1 MTTPSRPLSSYT
13 VYSTYTTP
21 DTPPTSVPKT
31 NPQKD
36 PQKQRKQIIER
47 NINETKSEYSK
58 LLEDRAINEYSIV
71 SKIKKILEKKRK
83 ENERKDKIDKIEYTK
98 SLEDK
103 VIDEQTLLKLKEKEI
118 ERGEIRSILSKL
130 KEILERNVEEE
141 PIFEEVSIIEET
153 STTEEVSIIE
163 VEASTT
169 EKVSIIEAPAIEE
182 NHDAEQVEVVNR
194 GVAIPDNTDAVVNV
208 NRLDNIFDDEMLRR
222 QNDSDGIIIS
232 YNAVANDVNDVNDVN
247 EVNDMNDVKDLSHY
261 SDHNLHN
268 LTEHQKNLDDNV
280 IISKCADVNNVSD
293 VSDSKDLLQHSNY
306 NLTEEFDDTLY
317 KDKYDVEDDNI
328 DNCEVISDGD
338 KHQNYL
344 NDVVI
349 SDNAVKIATDLNDA
363 NDTNDT
369 KILLNIPTKNYLYN
383 YYNVAEEF
391 VDEIDN
397 L

>member
-1 MTTPSRPLSSYT
+1 MSRRNRSLRSINYRGASHRGEPST
-13 VYSTYTTP
+13 
-21 DTPPTSVPKT
+21 
-31 NPQKD
+31 
-36 PQKQRKQIIER
+36 
-47 NINETKSEYSK
+47 
-58 LLEDRAINEYSIV
+58 
-71 SKIKKILEKKRK
+71 
-83 ENERKDKIDKIEYTK
+83 
-98 SLEDK
+98 
-103 VIDEQTLLKLKEKEI
+103 EKEI
-118 ERGEIRSILSKL
+118 
-130 KEILERNVEEE
+130 
-141 PIFEEVSIIEET
+141 F
-153 STTEEVSIIE
+153 STDNTND
-163 VEASTT
+163 AD
-169 EKVSIIEAPAIEE
+169 
-182 NHDAEQVEVVNR
+182 DAEQVEVVNR

-397 L
+397 LYSAEPLYSTTYV

>member
-47 NINETKSEYSK
+47 VTK
-58 LLEDRAINEYSIV
+58 DRAINEYSIV

>member
-47 NINETKSEYSK
+47 VTSYLKNDVKFTRILMKLKVNI
-58 LLEDRAINEYSIV
+58 
-71 SKIKKILEKKRK
+71 KKRK

-163 VEASTT
+163 KEIFSTDNT
-169 EKVSIIEAPAIEE
+169 NDAD
-182 NHDAEQVEVVNR
+182 DAEQVEVVNR

-397 L
+397 LYSAEPLYSTTYV

>member
-47 NINETKSEYSK
+47 VTSYLKN
-58 LLEDRAINEYSIV
+58 D
-71 SKIKKILEKKRK
+71 
-83 ENERKDKIDKIEYTK
+83 
-98 SLEDK
+98 DK
-103 VIDEQTLLKLKEKEI
+103 VIDEQTLLKLKEVLGEKKEI

-222 QNDSDGIIIS
+222 QNDSD
-232 YNAVANDVNDVNDVN
+232 
-247 EVNDMNDVKDLSHY
+247 
-261 SDHNLHN
+261 
-268 LTEHQKNLDDNV
+268 EHQKNLDDNV

-397 L
+397 LYSAEPLYSTTY

>member
-47 NINETKSEYSK
+47 VTK
-58 LLEDRAINEYSIV
+58 DRAINEYSIV

-163 VEASTT
+163 EIFSTDNT
-169 EKVSIIEAPAIEE
+169 NDAD
-182 NHDAEQVEVVNR
+182 DAEQVEVVNR